1 MLPVSHQFFYCDA
14 DVYHRSAYTSSLK
27 LPCDPDPDPDPLAC
41 LEALGPTSSFLDSFE
56 ALDFIDSESVT
67 TQGSKEN
74 LLDVDDYTSV
84 YRETLDSN
92 KLNQLNNNTV
102 YADISEPPYQS
113 IDRAW
118 LKSGRKAM
126 AMANTNQSNQTQSVA
141 IIEDDPLN
149 PDYAAVKHVVTFS
162 EPHTPPLPIR
172 EISIGD
178 TPPELPPLE
187 VRRRPPSDTHSQS
200 SPRSSKSNSG
210 SDFDINTSRTKVIC
224 NDRVKFGSLD
234 PRKLEDVTPSRFRN
248 GRYENPWETWSMP
261 SFGNVLKW
269 WLFSKNNSNVPSK
282 STLEKTLPVLKPAHD
297 EIKVPPIS
305 GVRVTWIGHATALV
319 QFDGISVL
327 TDPVFS
333 DRCGPMSWMGPK
345 RYRPPP
351 CQVKDLPKIDAV
363 VISHSHFDHLDAPS
377 VSALNARF
385 GSDLRWFVPL
395 GVLDWMAG
403 MGCENVIEMD
413 WWQENCIPTHSDVT
427 FAFTPAQHW
436 GQRTPTDRFKTLWGS
451 WCIMGPNNS
460 FFFAGDTGYCRG
472 FEEIGRRYG
481 PFDLAAIPIGAY
493 EPRWFKRPVHCS
505 PTEAV
510 QIHEDVN
517 SRKSVGIHWGTFRLG
532 SEHYLDPPKEM
543 KKALE
548 SKGLPLEDFFVMK
561 HGESRLLLEEMETD

>member
-1 MLPVSHQFFYCDA
+1 MSYFLRDSWQGLVMCLETVCDRSKFGTTIVILVFYPCSF
-14 DVYHRSAYTSSLK
+14 RSAYTSSLK
-27 LPCDPDPDPDPLAC
+27 IPCDPDPDPDPLAC

-84 YRETLDSN
+84 YGETLDSN

-118 LKSGRKAM
+118 LKSGRKTM

-172 EISIGD
+172 DISIGD

-187 VRRRPPSDTHSQS
+187 VRRRPPSETHSQS

-248 GRYENPWETWSMP
+248 GRYENPWETWTSP
-261 SFGNVLKW
+261 SLGNVLKW

-282 STLEKTLPVLKPAHD
+282 S
-297 EIKVPPIS
+297 
-305 GVRVTWIGHATALV
+305 
-319 QFDGISVL
+319 
-327 TDPVFS
+327 
-333 DRCGPMSWMGPK
+333 
-345 RYRPPP
+345 
-351 CQVKDLPKIDAV
+351 
-363 VISHSHFDHLDAPS
+363 
-377 VSALNARF
+377 VSMF
-385 GSDLRWFVPL
+385 
-395 GVLDWMAG
+395 
-403 MGCENVIEMD
+403 
-413 WWQENCIPTHSDVT
+413 
-427 FAFTPAQHW
+427 
-436 GQRTPTDRFKTLWGS
+436 
-451 WCIMGPNNS
+451 
-460 FFFAGDTGYCRG
+460 
-472 FEEIGRRYG
+472 
-481 PFDLAAIPIGAY
+481 
-493 EPRWFKRPVHCS
+493 
-505 PTEAV
+505 
-510 QIHEDVN
+510 IHV
-517 SRKSVGIHWGTFRLG
+517 
-532 SEHYLDPPKEM
+532 
-543 KKALE
+543 
-548 SKGLPLEDFFVMK
+548 
-561 HGESRLLLEEMETD
+561 